1 MVASRDDFIIAVRS
15 AFLKKGNQQR
25 FSLLSL
31 IIFSIIFLILGNF
44 NFKVINFNKT
54 IIKEVVYL
62 SSFIVTIPENIIK
75 KTFNNAADHFNYY
88 ADYQKK
94 KSELQELKS
103 KDLSKKI
110 IMYENIELK
119 RLIDDFF
126 IEDSRLYAKVLIDKK
141 SPFLRSIIINKG
153 SKNNIK
159 NQVKAGMIVFNDIY
173 LIGKV
178 VEVNYLT
185 SRVLLIS
192 DINSRVPVT
201 IQPLNIQAI
210 MSGLNE
216 QQGKLQYVKNEK
228 FKTNDNVELTVL
240 TSGSGGVFKSGIPIG
255 TIDSLDTLDNNKI
268 LVNFY
273 ENFSQLKYVRISSHI
288 KENINLDKSNKKIFE
303 ANTNQIVKI
312 NNQAED
318 IKVLQQQKII
328 DEEIR
333 NKFEKENTILKK
345 ELIKA
350 QEDLKKEKIN
360 QVNLDDEELIFLKK
374 NLLYGHRCRKT
385 FFKSTLYKINTPKY
399 RNCVLNKGVLKN

>member
-1 MVASRDDFIIAVRS
+1 MGSSRDDFVIAIRS
-15 AFLKKGNQQR
+15 VFLKKSNQQK

-153 SKNNIK
+153 SK

-385 FFKSTLYKINTPKY
+385 FFKSTLYKINTPEY

>member
-44 NFKVINFNKT
+44 NFKIINFNKT

-159 NQVKAGMIVFNDIY
+159 IGMIAFDDKY

-273 ENFSQLKYVRISSHI
+273 ENFSQLKYVRISPHI

>member
-153 SKNNIK
+153 SK

-385 FFKSTLYKINTPKY
+385 FFKSTLYKINTPEY

>member
-1 MVASRDDFIIAVRS
+1 MEPSRDDFVIAVRS
-15 AFLKKGNQQR
+15 AFLRKGNQQE

-31 IIFSIIFLILGNF
+31 ILFSIIFLILGSF
-44 NFKVINFNKT
+44 NFKIINFNKT

-153 SKNNIK
+153 SK

-385 FFKSTLYKINTPKY
+385 FFKSTLYKINTPEY

>member
-153 SKNNIK
+153 SKN
-159 NQVKAGMIVFNDIY
+159 QVKAGMIVFNDIY

-288 KENINLDKSNKKIFE
+288 KENINLDKSNKKIFK

-385 FFKSTLYKINTPKY
+385 FFKSTLYKINTPEY

>member
-1 MVASRDDFIIAVRS
+1 
-15 AFLKKGNQQR
+15 
-25 FSLLSL
+25 
-31 IIFSIIFLILGNF
+31 
-44 NFKVINFNKT
+44 
-54 IIKEVVYL
+54 
-62 SSFIVTIPENIIK
+62 
-75 KTFNNAADHFNYY
+75 
-88 ADYQKK
+88 
-94 KSELQELKS
+94 
-103 KDLSKKI
+103 
-110 IMYENIELK
+110 
-119 RLIDDFF
+119 
-126 IEDSRLYAKVLIDKK
+126 
-141 SPFLRSIIINKG
+141 
-153 SKNNIK
+153 
-159 NQVKAGMIVFNDIY
+159 
-173 LIGKV
+173 
-178 VEVNYLT
+178 
-185 SRVLLIS
+185 
-192 DINSRVPVT
+192 
-201 IQPLNIQAI
+201 

-288 KENINLDKSNKKIFE
+288 KENINLDKSNKKIFK

>member
-153 SKNNIK
+153 SK